1 MVMNGRLQHHQS
13 AATGISG
20 SKTKRKP
27 FPGVFR
33 ERASGLHGADTVD
46 VPEWVQ
52 KAESDP
58 QLPVRRSDPQQ
69 SKQLRG
75 TCFIPRTSIP

>member
-46 VPEWVQ
+46 GEIVNCYGVTFEMKEWCHI
-52 KAESDP
+52 KKKNEY
-58 QLPVRRSDPQQ
+58 
-69 SKQLRG
+69 
-75 TCFIPRTSIP
+75 